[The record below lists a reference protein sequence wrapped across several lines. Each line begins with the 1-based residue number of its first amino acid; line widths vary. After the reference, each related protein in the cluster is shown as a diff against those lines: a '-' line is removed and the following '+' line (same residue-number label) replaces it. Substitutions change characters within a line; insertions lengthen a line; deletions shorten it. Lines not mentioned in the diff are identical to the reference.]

1 MRRRR
6 SGFTLVEMLV
16 VISIIGVLA
25 SLLLPAINKA
35 RAAARG
41 SQCQNNLR
49 QFGVGL
55 AARAVSS
62 PDRSYCSGDFNFERD
77 GVPTEYGWVSDL
89 VDRGILVGEMRCPG
103 NPATSS
109 VAIQQV
115 LTMDINDI
123 SLASDASCAACT
135 RCMDGRRMG
144 SEPYVN
150 AMGDRVANV
159 AYEIV
164 ENGLVDPVA
173 RASVISKKMI
183 QEGYNTNYAGS
194 WFLFRSEFRLD
205 SDGNPNFDDSACAV
219 AFSGASTRPAMKSWL
234 GDKKSRYMTRGPLT
248 TRQVDSAR
256 APSSTIPL
264 LCDAGAIGYL
274 DVEVDGTVPYQSPF
288 TVSMVGQP
296 VATVAGS
303 HGAQFEVPSFNKGK
317 PRDGV
322 NGWLR
327 AWGHNTK
334 QDYRGM
340 APLHMGVAYALM
352 ADGSVQAIEDSNGDG
367 FINNGFPQHPD
378 FWTSDEMEV
387 GDLNLA
393 SYYSLMSKGKEN

>member
-1 MRRRR
+1 MSRLS

-49 QFGVGL
+49 QFGIGL

-62 PDRSYCSGDFNFERD
+62 PDRSYCTGDFNFERD
-77 GVPTEYGWVSDL
+77 GVPTEYGWVADL
-89 VDRGILVGEMRCPG
+89 VDRGVLVSEMRCPG
-103 NPATSS
+103 NPATAS
-109 VAIQQV
+109 VAIEQV
-115 LTMDINDI
+115 LNMDVGDI
-123 SLASDASCAACT
+123 SLSSDASCAACT
-135 RCMDGRRMG
+135 QCMDDRRLG

-150 AMGDRVANV
+150 AMGDRVTNV

-164 ENGLVDPVA
+164 ENHLVDPVA
-173 RASVISKKMI
+173 RASVVNRKMT
-183 QEGYNTNYAGS
+183 QEGYNTNYAGT
-194 WFLFRSEFRLD
+194 WFLFRSEFRMD
-205 SDGNPNFDDSACAV
+205 ADGNTSFDDSTCAA
-219 AFSGASTRPAMKSWL
+219 AFSGASTRTAMKRWL
-234 GDKKSRYMTRGPLT
+234 GDTKSRYMTRGPLT

-264 LCDAGAIGYL
+264 LCDAATAGYL
-274 DVEVDGTVPYQSPF
+274 DVEVDDTVPAQSPY

-296 VATVAGS
+296 VATVAGA

-317 PRDGV
+317 PREGV

-327 AWGHNTK
+327 VWGHNTK

-340 APLHMGVAYALM
+340 SPLHMGVAYVLM
-352 ADGSVQAIEDSNGDG
+352 ADGSVQAIQDSNGDG

-378 FWTSDEMEV
+378 YWTSDEMEV

-393 SYYSLMSKGKEN
+393 SYYSLMSKGEEN